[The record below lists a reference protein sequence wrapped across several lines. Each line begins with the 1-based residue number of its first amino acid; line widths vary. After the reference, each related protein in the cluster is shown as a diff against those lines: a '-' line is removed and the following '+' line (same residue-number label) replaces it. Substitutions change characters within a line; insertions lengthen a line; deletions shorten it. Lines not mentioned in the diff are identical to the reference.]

1 MSKAVSTEQ
10 APSVPSP
17 KRPLSIWVLSIANG
31 LLAIFL
37 IGTSLNAAAAGY
49 TTGQAVFSGLVGLGI
64 SISAHMTWFGKRYGR
79 NLLLALLTI
88 FLGLLFVQSIR
99 TIAWGID
106 VGYDGPYVSRAVSWA
121 VFSLLWLAVNYWLLL
136 RRRTRAFYG

>member
-1 MSKAVSTEQ
+1 MSTEQ
-10 APSVPSP
+10 VASIPSS

-37 IGTSLNAAAAGY
+37 IATSLNAADAGY
-49 TTGQAVFSGLVGLGI
+49 TMGQAVFSGIIGLGI
-64 SISAHMTWFGKRYGR
+64 SITAHMTWFGKRYGR
-79 NLLLALLTI
+79 NLLLAFLTI

-121 VFSLLWLAVNYWLLL
+121 VFSFLWLAVNYWLLF
-136 RRRTRAFYG
+136 RRRVRDFCS